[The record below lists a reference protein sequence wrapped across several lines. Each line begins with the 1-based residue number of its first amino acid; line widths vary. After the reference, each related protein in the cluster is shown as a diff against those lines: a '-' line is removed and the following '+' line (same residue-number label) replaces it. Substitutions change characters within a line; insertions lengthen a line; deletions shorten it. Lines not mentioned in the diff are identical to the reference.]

1 MVAAAVPG
9 AAVAAVVTVAQ
20 VALASAIVGVIGS
33 GGVSGGSFALWCAGA
48 AGRRRGGVGEEP
60 GHPLH
65 RGQAECGGGRAAHEV
80 VDEAEGPCG
89 ARAGTRP
96 RASIQG
102 RWSDPAHGAH
112 KVRTVR

>member
-20 VALASAIVGVIGS
+20 VALASAIVGVIGMQRR
-33 GGVSGGSFALWCAGA
+33 GQRRLLRPRVRRRCW
-48 AGRRRGGVGEEP
+48 RRGGVGGEP